1 VANKNPADAAAK
13 WRQNLS
19 GASEAIAQGVGRVT
33 VAPGQA
39 AARQKGAY
47 QQGVAANVD
56 KWASRVGSVSLSDW
70 QRAMTEKGAPRIAT
84 GAQAAE
90 GKVADFL
97 GQFIPHMDG
106 VVRAL
111 PPRGGI
117 DANIQR
123 MIATVR
129 GAATFKRR

>member
-1 VANKNPADAAAK
+1 MAGKNPADAAAK

-19 GASEAIAQGVGRVT
+19 GAGDAIAQGVQRVT

-47 QQGVAANVD
+47 LAGVQASQD
-56 KWASRVGSVSLSDW
+56 KWASRVGQVSLGDW
-70 QRAMTEKGAPRIAT
+70 QKAMTEKGAPRIAT
-84 GAQAAE
+84 GAAAAE
-90 GKVADFL
+90 SKVADFL

-106 VVRAL
+106 VVRGL
-111 PPRGGI
+111 PARGNL
-117 DANIQR
+117 DQNINR

-129 GAATFKRR
+129 GAAQFKRR